1 MAGSFLDMPGVT
13 IPTGFS
19 SEELPTG
26 MLLAGLGGE
35 DGRVL
40 TAAAS
45 VERIIGP

>member
-26 MLLAGLGGE
+26 MLPLGGE